1 MEEEVEVIIVS
12 ELGRLEIARAAAARK
27 RGKKIRVCLRKI
39 NSQLAYGF
47 DYGSDF
53 CIVEPPVSNEYDV
66 TLYARLGLYCY
77 NFQKGT
83 NFKFVRWE
91 KYNTEFTSNFDHYI
105 TLAARDPSC
114 NSFFSFQTVFSAA
127 GCSTQGTYRVKTW
140 RVLACR
146 PTCNKPVDDYWDR
159 DEEIDPFYT
168 GEMPKWL
175 SDEAL
180 TSDNKKYYVV
190 QESEL
195 HENEWLHLFI
205 EIAFYSK
212 AKTNPELVEINK
224 VVVETKEDYISEA
237 REKLHA
243 ENAIFYIS
251 YKYTGVSSSG
261 LAGDHKAIIRKTMDG
276 ITEHMSLEV
285 ASEHG

>member
-1 MEEEVEVIIVS
+1 
-12 ELGRLEIARAAAARK
+12 
-27 RGKKIRVCLRKI
+27 
-39 NSQLAYGF
+39 GF
-47 DYGSDF
+47 DFGCSSSEF
-53 CIVEPPVSNEYDV
+53 KIVRPRLRDDYDHL

-77 NFQKGT
+77 NFHKGT
-83 NFKFVRWE
+83 SLKFVRWE
-91 KYNTEFTSNFDHYI
+91 ND
-105 TLAARDPSC
+105 
-114 NSFFSFQTVFSAA
+114 A
-127 GCSTQGTYRVKTW
+127 GCTDDDTYVVDTW
-140 RVLACR
+140 RIFACR

-159 DEEIDPFYT
+159 DEEIVPFYT

>member
-1 MEEEVEVIIVS
+1 MDVVAIS
-12 ELGRLEIARAAAARK
+12 EFGRLEIARSSTSRL
-27 RGKKIRVCLRKI
+27 RMKKLRAWLKK
-39 NSQLAYGF
+39 NHQLAYGF
-47 DYGSDF
+47 DFGCSSSEF
-53 CIVEPPVSNEYDV
+53 KIVRPRLRDDYDHL

-77 NFQKGT
+77 NFHKGT
-83 NFKFVRWE
+83 SLKFVRWE
-91 KYNTEFTSNFDHYI
+91 KYNTLFTCDLDYYI
-105 TLAARDPSC
+105 TLEAMDPASNC
-114 NSFFSFQTVFSAA
+114 VFSFKF
-127 GCSTQGTYRVKTW
+127 CSRSSLFKG
-140 RVLACR
+140 
-146 PTCNKPVDDYWDR
+146 NKPVDDYWDR
-159 DEEIDPFYT
+159 DEEIVPFYT

>member
-1 MEEEVEVIIVS
+1 MDVVAIS
-12 ELGRLEIARAAAARK
+12 EFGRLEIAKSSTPRQRMKKLRAWL
-27 RGKKIRVCLRKI
+27 KK
-39 NSQLAYGF
+39 NHQLAY
-47 DYGSDF
+47 
-53 CIVEPPVSNEYDV
+53 
-66 TLYARLGLYCY
+66 LGLVCAMIMIISP
-77 NFQKGT
+77 FMLGLVST
-83 NFKFVRWE
+83 A
-91 KYNTEFTSNFDHYI
+91 TIFTSD
-105 TLAARDPSC
+105 
-114 NSFFSFQTVFSAA
+114 A
-127 GCSTQGTYRVKTW
+127 GCTDEDTYVVDTW
-140 RVLACR
+140 RIFACR
-146 PTCNKPVDDYWDR
+146 PTCNKSVDDYWDR

-168 GEMPKWL
+168 GEMPKWF

-190 QESEL
+190 QETEL

-224 VVVETKEDYISEA
+224 VVVETKEDYITEA

>member
-1 MEEEVEVIIVS
+1 MD
-12 ELGRLEIARAAAARK
+12 
-27 RGKKIRVCLRKI
+27 
-39 NSQLAYGF
+39 GF
-47 DYGSDF
+47 DFDFGSDF
-53 CIVEPPVSNEYDV
+53 RIIKPPLYGDYDL

-83 NFKFVRWE
+83 NIKFKSWE
-91 KYNTEFTSNFDHYI
+91 KYNTMYTSYLDYYI
-105 TLAARDPSC
+105 TLEAMDPTSK
-114 NSFFSFQTVFSAA
+114 SAFSFQTLFRLTVRS
-127 GCSTQGTYRVKTW
+127 G
-140 RVLACR
+140 
-146 PTCNKPVDDYWDR
+146 NKPVNDYWDR
-159 DEEIDPFYT
+159 DKAMDPFYT
-168 GEMPKWL
+168 GVMPQWL

-180 TSDNKKYYVV
+180 ATDNKKYYVV

-212 AKTNPELVEINK
+212 VKTNPELVEINE
-224 VVVETKEDYISEA
+224 VVVETKEDYITEA

-243 ENAIFYIS
+243 ENAILYIS

-285 ASEHG
+285 ASEQRDCK